1 MKQTSSRPIELLAPA
16 RTPEIA
22 IDAIKHGADAVYM
35 GASSFGARVA
45 AANSLDD
52 ISRAVNYAHQFGCRV
67 YCTVNTIVYDDELK
81 DVERLINELYRREV
95 DALIVQDLGILRMDI
110 PPIALHAS
118 TQCDTR
124 DAEKAKFLE
133 SVGFSQIVLA
143 RELTLHEIRN
153 IGNSVSVPLEAFVHG
168 ALCVSYSGDCQASF
182 SVNGRSANRGE
193 CAQMCRLPYQLLD
206 DKGNTIQVARGRHLL
221 SLKDMNRIEMVAEM
235 IEAGVSSF
243 KIEGRLKDK
252 HYVKN
257 VVAAYRKAIDT
268 AIAANP
274 DRYHRAS
281 LGDSELTFSPA
292 LPNSFNRGYTD
303 YFLRSR
309 KQCGSIASIESPKST
324 GTVVGCVKRTM
335 GNAIRASLSATLHN
349 GDGMGFYDENGEFNG
364 FRLNKVEGELL
375 YPANRVNI
383 KNNTTLFRN
392 SDKLWE
398 DMLDG
403 DTADRRISV
412 TLTLRKAGQSAI
424 ALDASVDGTGISVST
439 SIDIQPAKASTDQI
453 TSRCDALSKLGT
465 TNYRLVILDDTLGN
479 IFVPKSQLTAL
490 RRKTVESLDRA
501 IALNHRFG
509 YRKAEDT
516 KAPLP
521 GNADTSYHDNISNH
535 LARQFYESHGAKTI
549 ETALE
554 TSTKIDKDSLKV
566 MTTRYCLR
574 RELGCC
580 LKGANADLL
589 PRVLFIKNGNIKFR
603 LKFDCKNCEMQV
615 LTTLR

>member
-16 RTPEIA
+16 RTTDIA
-22 IDAIKHGADAVYM
+22 IEAIKHGADAVYM
-35 GASSFGARVA
+35 GASSYGARVA

-52 ISRAVNYAHQFGCRV
+52 ISKAVNYAHQFGCRV
-67 YCTVNTIVYDDELK
+67 YCTVNTIVYDDELT
-81 DVERLINELYRREV
+81 DVERLIKELYRREV

-124 DAEKAKFLE
+124 DAAKAKFLE

-182 SVNGRSANRGE
+182 LVNGRSANRGE

-206 DKGNTIQVARGRHLL
+206 EKGNAIPVARGQHLL

-235 IEAGVSSF
+235 IDAGVSSF
-243 KIEGRLKDK
+243 KIEGRLKDV

-257 VVAAYRKAIDT
+257 VVAAYRKAIDA

-274 DRYHRAS
+274 DRYQRIS
-281 LGDSELTFSPA
+281 LGDSELTFTPA
-292 LPNSFNRGYTD
+292 LSKSFNRGYTD
-303 YFLRSR
+303 YFLMSR
-309 KQCGSIASIESPKST
+309 TPSGSIASIESPKST
-324 GTVVGCVKRTM
+324 GTAVGSVKGTT
-335 GNAIRASLSATLHN
+335 GNAIRASLNVTLHN
-349 GDGMGFYDENGEFNG
+349 GDGMGFYDANGQFNG

-375 YPANRVNI
+375 YPANRIDI

-392 SDKLWE
+392 SDKQWE
-398 DMLDG
+398 DKLDG
-403 DTADRRISV
+403 DTADRRIGV

-424 ALDASVDGTGISVST
+424 ALDASVEGTGISVST
-439 SIDIQPAKASTDQI
+439 SIDIQPAKAATDQK
-453 TSRCDALSKLGT
+453 TLRCDTLSKLGT
-465 TNYRLVILDDTLGN
+465 TNYRLVALNDTIDD

-490 RRKTVESLDRA
+490 RRKMVESLNRA
-501 IALNHRFG
+501 IVLNHRFG
-509 YRKAEDT
+509 YRKAEDA
-516 KAPLP
+516 KAPLS
-521 GNADTSYHDNISNH
+521 GSADTSYHDNIANH

-554 TSTKIDKDSLKV
+554 TLTKIDKDSLKV

-580 LKGANADLL
+580 LKSACADSL

-603 LKFDCKNCEMQV
+603 LKFDCKNCEMHV